1 MRAVES
7 TGSSLVLLSIDH
19 HRRHIKIDLVHSAWN
34 GLVDEQKKSVCVY
47 LYCDRKSTMRG
58 KIATQLGNYDI
69 PLMLFQYVDVSIVA
83 KYLDVYSVGERIR
96 DVNQSI

>member
-1 MRAVES
+1 
-7 TGSSLVLLSIDH
+7 
-19 HRRHIKIDLVHSAWN
+19 
-34 GLVDEQKKSVCVY
+34 
-47 LYCDRKSTMRG
+47 MRG